1 VNLTLQLTTLQAVD
15 RGVGAAG
22 TAAGDGDTLEIV
34 TDRESRRLSFGSVAA
49 DYDRYRPAPP
59 PQALDWLIPPDA
71 TAVLDLAA
79 GTGAVTRLLIG
90 RAARVVAVEPDERMR
105 AVLAA
110 RCPEAE
116 VLEGRGEDIPLTD
129 ASVDAVV
136 IASAWHWLDPE
147 RAVPEIARVLR
158 PGGNLG
164 VIRVSWDSRVPWV
177 AEFNTLM
184 REARGADRGPGAPT
198 ADKPA
203 TEAPTANTPTA
214 DGSTAD
220 GSRKDRRRRREV
232 AFPPGSPMSPVEE
245 HTVEYALPMTKD
257 DLFGL
262 IGTYSGVITLD
273 PAKRADLSQRA
284 RDFLDR
290 QPWEQTD
297 LPMICR
303 CLRSTR
309 LPGPT
314 S

>member
-1 VNLTLQLTTLQAVD
+1 
-15 RGVGAAG
+15 
-22 TAAGDGDTLEIV
+22 V

-59 PQALDWLIPPDA
+59 PQALDWLIPPHA

-116 VLEGRGEDIPLTD
+116 VLEGRGEDIPLAD

-164 VIRVSWDSRVPWV
+164 VIWVSRDTRVAWV
-177 AEFNTLM
+177 AEFNALM
-184 REARGADRGPGAPT
+184 HEAREADRAPDAPT
-198 ADKPA
+198 ADG
-203 TEAPTANTPTA
+203 PTA
-214 DGSTAD
+214 DGP
-220 GSRKDRRRRREV
+220 RKDRRRRREV
-232 AFPPGSPMSPVEE
+232 TFPPGSPMSSVEE
-245 HTVEYALPMTKD
+245 LRVEYTLPMTKD

-262 IGTYSGVITLD
+262 LGTYSGVITLD

-290 QPWEQTD
+290 QPWEQID

-303 CLRSTR
+303 CLRATR
-309 LPGPT
+309 LPGPA

>member
-1 VNLTLQLTTLQAVD
+1 VNLTLQLTTFLAVD
-15 RGVGAAG
+15 GGRSSRHGSS
-22 TAAGDGDTLEIV
+22 DDDTLEIV

-59 PQALDWLIPPDA
+59 PQALDWLVPPDA

-116 VLEGRGEDIPLTD
+116 VLEGRGEDIPLAD

-164 VIRVSWDSRVPWV
+164 VIWVSRDTRVDWV
-177 AEFNTLM
+177 REFNALM
-184 REARGADRGPGAPT
+184 REAREADRAPT
-198 ADKPA
+198 TPA
-203 TEAPTANTPTA
+203 A
-214 DGSTAD
+214 DGSAAD
-220 GSRKDRRRRREV
+220 GSRKGRRRRRDV
-232 AFPPGSPMSPVEE
+232 TFPAGSPMSSVEE
-245 HTVEYALPMTKD
+245 QTVEYTLPMTKD

-262 IGTYSGVITLD
+262 LGTYSAVITLD
-273 PAKRADLSQRA
+273 SAKRAGLSQRA

-290 QPWEQTD
+290 QPWEQID

-303 CLRSTR
+303 CLRATR

>member
-1 VNLTLQLTTLQAVD
+1 MNAPRPARSVNLILQLTRFRLPSGYR
-15 RGVGAAG
+15 RGQHGSA
-22 TAAGDGDTLEIV
+22 DGDTLEVV

-71 TAVLDLAA
+71 SAVLDLAA

-90 RAARVVAVEPDERMR
+90 RAPRVVAVEPDERMR
-105 AVLAA
+105 SVLAA

-116 VLEGRGEDIPLTD
+116 VLEGRGEDIPLPD
-129 ASVDAVV
+129 ASLDAVL
-136 IASAWHWLDPE
+136 IASAWHWLDPD

-164 VIRVSWDSRVPWV
+164 VIWVSRDTRVDWV
-177 AEFNTLM
+177 AEFNGLM
-184 REARGADRGPGAPT
+184 REAREADRAL
-198 ADKPA
+198 
-203 TEAPTANTPTA
+203 
-214 DGSTAD
+214 DGRET
-220 GSRKDRRRRREV
+220 GNGRPDRRRRREIT
-232 AFPPGSPMSPVEE
+232 FPPGSPMSPVEE
-245 HTVEYALPMTKD
+245 RTVEYSLPMTKD

-262 IGTYSGVITLD
+262 LGTYSGVITLD

-284 RDFLDR
+284 GDFLDR
-290 QPWEQTD
+290 QPWEETE
-297 LPMICR
+297 LPLICR

>member
-1 VNLTLQLTTLQAVD
+1 VNLTLQLTT
-15 RGVGAAG
+15 VGRSPGCRSSRHG
-22 TAAGDGDTLEIV
+22 TSDDDTLEIV

-147 RAVPEIARVLR
+147 RAVPEIVRVLR
-158 PGGNLG
+158 PGGSLG
-164 VIRVSWDSRVPWV
+164 VIWVSRDSRVPWV
-177 AEFNTLM
+177 AEFNALM
-184 REARGADRGPGAPT
+184 REAREADRAT
-198 ADKPA
+198 DAPA
-203 TEAPTANTPTA
+203 TDAP
-214 DGSTAD
+214 TAD

-232 AFPPGSPMSPVEE
+232 TFPPGSPMSSVEV
-245 HTVEYALPMTKD
+245 HTVEYTLPMTKD

-262 IGTYSGVITLD
+262 LGTYSGVITLD
-273 PAKRADLSQRA
+273 PAKRTDFSQRA

-303 CLRSTR
+303 CLRATR

-314 S
+314 A